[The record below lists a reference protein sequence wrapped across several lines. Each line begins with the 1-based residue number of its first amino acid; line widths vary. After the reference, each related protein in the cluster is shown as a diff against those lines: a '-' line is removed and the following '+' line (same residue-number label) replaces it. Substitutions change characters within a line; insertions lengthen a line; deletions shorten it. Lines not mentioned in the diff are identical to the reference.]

1 MVGFRWS
8 WVLTRSK
15 DAAHAPVVG
24 GADTALS
31 LTDSKSL
38 SVSFLAELE
47 LGISGQQMIEMHQV
61 LNEKQLLASRLI
73 PRIKLHS
80 LLKLVPGALIF
91 AS

>member
-1 MVGFRWS
+1 MVGFWWS

-24 GADTALS
+24 GADTTLS

-47 LGISGQQMIEMHQV
+47 LGISGQ
-61 LNEKQLLASRLI
+61 
-73 PRIKLHS
+73 
-80 LLKLVPGALIF
+80 
-91 AS
+91 